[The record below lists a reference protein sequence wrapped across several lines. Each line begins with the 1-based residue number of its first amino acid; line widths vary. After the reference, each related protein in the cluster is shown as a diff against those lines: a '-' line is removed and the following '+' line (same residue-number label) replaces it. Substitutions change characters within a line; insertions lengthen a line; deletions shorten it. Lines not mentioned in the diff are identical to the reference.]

1 MANVAK
7 FVRYNIV
14 NKTTWQNDEFVIQ
27 LEFAC

>member
-7 FVRYNIV
+7 FVRYNII
-14 NKTTWQNDEFVIQ
+14 NKITWQDDEFVIQ